1 MVAHFIVPQEI
12 ARQAGMPCP
21 RTARLCRNCSNQ
33 LHNWYTQKVFGMAYD
48 PGGKRFIPRSPVEL
62 AREYEAAFKAFVTYK
77 KRLHL
82 TA

>member
-1 MVAHFIVPQEI
+1 
-12 ARQAGMPCP
+12 
-21 RTARLCRNCSNQ
+21 
-33 LHNWYTQKVFGMAYD
+33 MAYD